1 MHLTIVLRHTGG
13 LIRVA
18 VVLAEGSVPR
28 RLALGAPGRAEMQW
42 LYSTFLFQHLAHD
55 NDEVNSPLYMQNAR

>member
-1 MHLTIVLRHTGG
+1 MLRHTGG

-55 NDEVNSPLYMQNAR
+55 NDEVSSPLYMQNAR